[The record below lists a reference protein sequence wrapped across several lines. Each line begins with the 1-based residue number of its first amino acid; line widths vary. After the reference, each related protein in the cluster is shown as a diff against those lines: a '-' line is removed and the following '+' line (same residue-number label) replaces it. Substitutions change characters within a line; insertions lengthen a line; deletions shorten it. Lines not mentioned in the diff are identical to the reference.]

1 MTNLKNMQRWLGA
14 WIEGG
19 DGKSFEEVVGEGLK
33 ESEEGVVEAGGKDPL
48 LMK

>member
-1 MTNLKNMQRWLGA
+1 MVGGLDR
-14 WIEGG
+14 GG

-33 ESEEGVVEAGGKDPL
+33 ESEEGVVEAGGEDFL